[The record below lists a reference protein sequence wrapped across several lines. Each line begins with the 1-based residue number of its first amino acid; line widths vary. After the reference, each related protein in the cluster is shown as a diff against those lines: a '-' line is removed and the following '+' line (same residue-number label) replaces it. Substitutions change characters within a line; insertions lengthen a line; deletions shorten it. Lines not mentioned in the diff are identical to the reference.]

1 MNSYQSI
8 FIENLK
14 YYRNKKGISQA
25 KFAEACEC
33 GTGTIGSIEA
43 ARQFPSFDL
52 LFRMADVLEI
62 HPADLFL
69 REASK
74 SDQEIKNHIEH
85 ILTEG
90 LRNLLESEFSNCQ

>member
-25 KFAEACEC
+25 KFAEACDC

-52 LFRMADVLEI
+52 LFRMADVLKI

-69 REASK
+69 RDASK
-74 SDQEIKNHIEH
+74 SDEELKKHIEN
-85 ILTEG
+85 ILAEG
-90 LRNLLESEFSNCQ
+90 LKNLLETEFSTQK